1 MSQPFT
7 WLVAF
12 TVPAQA
18 VAAGFVL
25 TDERATQMMRRDT
38 DNPGKAVVLATP
50 NAAHVANLRGYQMG
64 HELRQRWIDSLRD
77 ATPHAG
83 HMQAALLQARAILQS
98 PDVIKT
104 GIDVEPTL
112 KAIEQAIAGLIGEL
126 P

>member
-12 TVPAQA
+12 TVPAEA

-25 TDERATQMMRRDT
+25 TDQSASKMMPHMDRKTAR
-38 DNPGKAVVLATP
+38 VLSTP
-50 NAAHVANLRGYQMG
+50 NAAHIANLQGVPVG
-64 HELRQRWIDSLRD
+64 HSDRERYLDALRA

-83 HMQAALLQARAILQS
+83 AMQSALLQARAILQS
-98 PDVIKT
+98 PDIIKT
-104 GIDVEPTL
+104 GVDVEPTL